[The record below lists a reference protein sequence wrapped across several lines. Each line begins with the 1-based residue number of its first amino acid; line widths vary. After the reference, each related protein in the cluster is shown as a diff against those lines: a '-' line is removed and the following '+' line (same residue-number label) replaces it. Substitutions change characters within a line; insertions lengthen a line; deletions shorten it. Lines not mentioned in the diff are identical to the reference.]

1 MRSTFLATCI
11 CALFVAAWSNQP
23 EAKNA
28 SDHFAEAA
36 ALYVQGRLQEAGN
49 AVASG
54 LRENPGDPKLA
65 SLDNLLKQL
74 KDQQRQDQNS
84 QGGGQGES
92 DPKQQ
97 EDNKDSDKKNDSSQQ
112 DDKQQNKE
120 QDQDQQAGKD
130 QEKKDK
136 PEDKQDQAASQQ
148 PDQDKKDQEAR
159 DSAQAAAEQPK
170 PGQMSKDDAER
181 LLNSF
186 DQDEKQSQRERQA
199 PKRRV
204 IVEEDW

>member
-1 MRSTFLATCI
+1 MRSGMPISVFLGVTFM
-11 CALFVAAWSNQP
+11 AWLGEP
-23 EAKNA
+23 LAKNA
-28 SDHFAEAA
+28 GDHFAEAS

-74 KDQQRQDQNS
+74 KDQQRQDQNN

-92 DPKQQ
+92 DPDKQ
-97 EDNKDSDKKNDSSQQ
+97 EDNKDSDKPNESGQNSDPEQNQKQDPKKG
-112 DDKQQNKE
+112 DDK
-120 QDQDQQAGKD
+120 
-130 QEKKDK
+130 EKQDK
-136 PEDKQDQAASQQ
+136 PEDKPDQAAGQQ
-148 PDQDKKDQEAR
+148 GDHDKQDQEAR